1 MPSLAV
7 SRNPKSPAMAKSGSG
22 SGLNSAKSDKEDKET
37 RLVLP
42 NETSKEVKSPA
53 TMSKVVFTPL
63 NPLIMK
69 NMEKSNQTFDKDS
82 FPL

>member
-1 MPSLAV
+1 MPTVAV
-7 SRNPKSPAMAKSGSG
+7 SRNTRSPTSAKSGSG
-22 SGLNSAKSDKEDKET
+22 IQSSKSDKET

-42 NETSKEVKSPA
+42 NETNAENKSPP

-69 NMEKSNQTFDKDS
+69 NMEKSNSTSSKDS